1 MHTASDLKPKPGDE
15 DIACMRITS
24 LNYIL
29 SEAIAPPDNGVL
41 WGGVIPSELTALL
54 ALTTMQA
61 TVNL

>member
-41 WGGVIPSELTALL
+41 WGGYSFGIDSIACIDYN
-54 ALTTMQA
+54 AG
-61 TVNL
+61 NR